1 RRRATGEFGVVDDVE
16 GDFAQIVFAQTGPA
30 TLHVD
35 DVEPAAADP
44 TLALRKGGLSPHPEY
59 ALRLQARYLQH
70 AYKYD
75 IHSGLS
81 NARVEPQLHQVFVA
95 HRVNRK
101 LRPRMILCDEVGLG
115 KTIEAGLVLKEQI
128 ARGRV
133 ERVLIVCPASLQYQ
147 WL

>member
-1 RRRATGEFGVVDDVE
+1 
-16 GDFAQIVFAQTGPA
+16 
-30 TLHVD
+30 
-35 DVEPAAADP
+35 
-44 TLALRKGGLSPHPEY
+44 
-59 ALRLQARYLQH
+59 
-70 AYKYD
+70 
-75 IHSGLS
+75 
-81 NARVEPQLHQVFVA
+81 

-147 WL
+147 WLYELRSKFNEDFAIVDGPTARMLSRDGTNPWARVDRAITSIQLARREDIAAQIIETPWDLVIFDEAHHVRRRYEGADRYRSTQAYRLADELKE